1 LGGEWLMNPF
11 DIFIA
16 YVSWGSDGKRRPMLV
31 YQINSGEIMAFPVTS
46 QFTNKP
52 KLIQA
57 QYFVINDWSQAG
69 LDKQSYVDT
78 GTPYVF
84 AETYLEDTATIGR
97 LTESDKKRLIE
108 FLLK

>member
-1 LGGEWLMNPF
+1 MNPF

-31 YQINSGEIMAFPVTS
+31 YKTSGSDIMTFPMTTRYS
-46 QFTNKP
+46 DKP
-52 KLIQA
+52 KAIQA
-57 QYFVINDWSQAG
+57 RYFAINDWAQSG

-78 GTPYVF
+78 GTPYIF
-84 AETYLEDTATIGR
+84 SKSNLENTEPVGR
-97 LTESDKKRLIE
+97 LTESDKQRLIE

>member
-1 LGGEWLMNPF
+1 MHPF

-31 YQINSGEIMAFPVTS
+31 YKKSDGDIMTFPITTQYAS
-46 QFTNKP
+46 KP
-52 KLIQA
+52 KAIQA
-57 QYFVINDWSQAG
+57 RYFVVNDWSQAG

-84 AETYLEDTATIGR
+84 SEKHLEETGAIGR
-97 LTESDKKRLIE
+97 LTENDKKKLIE
-108 FLLK
+108 FFTK

>member
-1 LGGEWLMNPF
+1 MNPF

-31 YQINSGEIMAFPVTS
+31 YKISGDDIMAFTVTT
-46 QFTNKP
+46 QYANKS
-52 KLIQA
+52 KSIQA
-57 QYFVINDWSQAG
+57 RYFVINDWAQIG

-84 AETYLEDTATIGR
+84 SEKYLENTEPIGK
-97 LTESDKKRLIE
+97 LTENDKLRLLE
-108 FLLK
+108 FLNHE